1 MELIDIGCNLTHD
14 SFGDDLDEVVAQAR
28 AAGVVQFIVTGASNQ
43 GMQRASEL
51 ARERPGIFYSTAGVH
66 PHHADTFT
74 EETET
79 VIRQL
84 VEREEVVA
92 VGETGL
98 DYFRDFSPRD
108 AQRSAFERHIGI
120 AADTGMPM
128 FLHLR
133 DAHED
138 FHAMLRESR
147 DRLSDVV
154 VHCFTGS
161 REELHAYLDLDCH
174 IGITGWICDE
184 RRGTHMKAFMKD
196 IPADRLMIETDAP
209 YLMPRTIQPK
219 PKTRRNEP
227 MYLTEVL
234 RVVADARGQTEA
246 HVASRLNRSTSSL
259 QRDLR
264 AEGTTFRQLLEGTR
278 RDMAE
283 RLLTKE
289 PDLIIEFQVDHD
301 MGTIIMDKFRQA
313 NIPVIAVDIPMVGAT
328 FFGADNYKAGR
339 LAGEDLIQQSAKAPD
354 VAALI
359 NVLDAAIGLLRR
371 HV

>member
-184 RRGTHMKAFMKD
+184 RRGTHMKNYLGD

-209 YLMPRTIQPK
+209 YLKPRNLRPK
-219 PKTRRNEP
+219 VKSHRNEP
-227 MYLTEVL
+227 RFLPWIL
-234 RVVADARGQTEA
+234 
-246 HVASRLNRSTSSL
+246 
-259 QRDLR
+259 
-264 AEGTTFRQLLEGTR
+264 GTLAAVREEHP
-278 RDMAE
+278 E
-283 RLLTKE
+283 RLAAQTTE
-289 PDLIIEFQVDHD
+289 NARRF
-301 MGTIIMDKFRQA
+301 FR
-313 NIPVIAVDIPMVGAT
+313 IP
-328 FFGADNYKAGR
+328 
-339 LAGEDLIQQSAKAPD
+339 APT
-354 VAALI
+354 L
-359 NVLDAAIGLLRR
+359 
-371 HV
+371 